1 MKIKPLL
8 LLSVLTVALSV
19 MGSECINSPF
29 IVAVNLEAM
38 SACFEINPGDG
49 TWNDTSDPIV
59 IADLIDEN
67 FQDDIVGF
75 RLYDIRVKV
84 TEGYPDGFVTG
95 SVSYSFDSAPFST
108 VITSFQ
114 GQAAEFKQG
123 GVSLLNPGTLITYNQ
138 AELQAFVNALNNPNS
153 FPQVIVLSSSG
164 TGPSPVPAGEQV
176 CVDIYVQADGEVN

>member
-8 LLSVLTVALSV
+8 SLSVLAVALSI

-38 SACFEINPGDG
+38 SACFLVNPGDG
-49 TWNDTSDPIV
+49 TWDDMSDPIV
-59 IADLIDEN
+59 IEDLIDDS

-84 TEGYPDGFVTG
+84 TEGYPDGFVSG
-95 SVSYSFDSAPFST
+95 SVSYSFDGGPLST

-114 GQAAEFKQG
+114 GQAVQFKQG
-123 GVSLLNPGTLITYNQ
+123 GVSLLNPGTLITYDQ

-153 FPQVIVLSSSG
+153 FPQLIVLTSTG
-164 TGPSPVPAGEQV
+164 AGPSPVPDGEHV
-176 CVDIYVQADGEVN
+176 CVDIFVQADGEVN

>member
-1 MKIKPLL
+1 MKNKPLL
-8 LLSVLTVALSV
+8 ILCALTLALSV

-38 SACFEINPGDG
+38 SACFAINPGDG

-59 IADLIDEN
+59 IQDLIDDN
-67 FQDDIVGF
+67 FEDDIVGF

-114 GQAAEFKQG
+114 GQAAQFKQG

-153 FPQVIVLSSSG
+153 FPQVIVLSSTG
-164 TGPSPVPAGEQV
+164 TGPFPVPDGEHV